1 MVRQLSSQLS
11 TALLFSI
18 VSFNSHAADFF
29 GYPVFPYMGAD
40 YQYREQPFRENFGDN
55 AFETQYNQF
64 NLYMGMR
71 FWEEYLGIEINYS
84 QTPNKS
90 TTRQYSDQNIVNAVY
105 IPPGNSESH
114 SFQSRLSSFGVSL
127 LGFYPMPFDRLCR
140 ADLFAGIGYSYANSK
155 QIDRL
160 TAVNNVAIP
169 AQTYTFD
176 DSKSIL
182 RFIVGMQYLLNHN
195 IGIRSSITWED
206 TSQFREMRAEEMSY
220 GPKRVALKSHWTYG
234 VGVFLRTSRV

>member
-1 MVRQLSSQLS
+1 MVRRLSSQLS

-18 VSFNSHAADFF
+18 VSFNSQAADFF

-55 AFETQYNQF
+55 AFEEQYNQF
-64 NLYMGMR
+64 NLYLGMR
-71 FWEEYLGIEINYS
+71 FWEEYLGLEINYS
-84 QTPNKS
+84 QTPDKS
-90 TTRQYSDQNIVNAVY
+90 NTHQYGGNNIVNAIY
-105 IPPGNSESH
+105 IPPGNIESH
-114 SFQSRLSSFGVSL
+114 SFQSKLSSFGVSL
-127 LGFYPMPFDRLCR
+127 LGFYPMPFDYFCR
-140 ADLFAGIGYSYANSK
+140 ADLFSGVGFSYANTK

-160 TAVNNVAIP
+160 TAQNNNVIA

-176 DSKSIL
+176 ESKYIL

-195 IGIRSSITWED
+195 IGIRSSISWED
-206 TSQFREMRAEEMSY
+206 TSQLSDMRARETSN
-220 GPKRVALKSHWTYG
+220 GPRRVALKSHWTYG